1 VDTTSSVDFAVSGM
15 TCGSCATR
23 VQRTLGKQP
32 AVARAE
38 VNFATKTARVE
49 LAGGDGTPEVV
60 DSLIAAVGKAGYQL
74 RPAASG
80 ATRGSAAPPVPGGTV
95 PAEAVDVPDEE
106 AAAQR
111 AWGWRVPIAWPLG
124 LAIMVLAYLP
134 AATVAPWGPWVQLA
148 LATPAQFVVGWPF
161 LREAARR
168 AVRFSANMDT
178 LVALGTLAAY
188 IFSVTQLARPDGHL
202 YFETSALLI
211 AFLVLGRYLEARAK
225 RRAGTAIRAL
235 LELGAKQARVV
246 RDGLEVMIPAEQV
259 QVGDVLRVRPGEKIP
274 TDGEVIE
281 GSSAVD
287 ESMLTGESVPVDKRV
302 GDQVAGATIN
312 TSGSLALRATAIG
325 ADTAL
330 AQIAALVTAAQ
341 AGKGQA
347 HRLADRISAVFVPT
361 VLGLAV
367 ATWLGW
373 WLLAGDPTRGV
384 IAAVAVLI
392 VACPCSVALATPM
405 AIVAGTGRGAALGIL
420 IKGVQVLERT
430 RTITTVVFDKTGTLT
445 RGQMSL
451 TDVVPGDDVDR
462 AEVLRLAGA
471 LEAHSEHPIGAAIA
485 AAARDKGAE
494 LPTVH
499 EFVALAG
506 HGVRGEVAG
515 DRVWVGRRALI
526 AEAGLHLPPA
536 LAEAADSLEDQGR
549 TAVFTGWAGQ
559 VRGVLAVADT
569 LKDGAAEAVAELH
582 RMGLKVAMITGD
594 NRRAATAIAARVGI
608 DTVLAEV
615 LPADKQAEITRLQ
628 SAGEVVA
635 MVGDGVNDAPALV
648 AADLG
653 IAIGT
658 GTDVAIESSDLTL
671 LRGDLAGVP
680 TAIRLA
686 RRTYRTI
693 WQNLGWAFVYNLA
706 LVPLAAAALLNPII
720 AGAAMGFS
728 SVSVVTNSLRL
739 LRFRDRQPATTQPAP
754 ALDPETPRSLTMPTP
769 RENITTSS
777 LRRRWRGYDPRQVE
791 ELLAGVRGSA
801 RDAADQARR
810 QAEAEADAIRARAER
825 IAAAIIN
832 QAELAAEAT
841 TRHTHTLRATAE
853 QDADT
858 AQRRLIEADRRAQQ
872 LEDAARTRWDALRTQ
887 TEQRFEHLQ
896 LAERRFAERVL
907 HVEEV
912 LAALRIDIVPSAL
925 ATTNGNHPV
934 QADNRA
940 GT

>member
-1 VDTTSSVDFAVSGM
+1 MGTTSSVDFAVSGM

-49 LAGGDGTPEVV
+49 LSGGDGTPDVV
-60 DSLIAAVGKAGYQL
+60 DSLIAAVGKAGYKL
-74 RPAASG
+74 HPAGSG
-80 ATRGSAAPPVPGGTV
+80 ATTGSIAPPVQGSAAP
-95 PAEAVDVPDEE
+95 AEAEDGPEEE

-134 AATVAPWGPWVQLA
+134 AATVAPWGPWAQLA
-148 LATPAQFVVGWPF
+148 LATPAQFVIGWPF

-188 IFSVTQLARPDGHL
+188 TFSVTQLARPGGHL

-225 RRAGTAIRAL
+225 RRAGSAIRAL

-246 RDGLEVMIPAEQV
+246 RDGVEVMIPAEQV

-312 TSGSLALRATAIG
+312 TSGSLALHATAIG

-361 VLGLAV
+361 VLGVAV
-367 ATWLGW
+367 ATFLGW

-451 TDVVPGDDVDR
+451 TDVVPGDGVNR
-462 AEVLRLAGA
+462 ADVLRLAGA

-485 AAARDKGAE
+485 AAARDPGAE
-494 LPTVH
+494 LPPVD

-506 HGVRGEVAG
+506 HGVRGQVAG
-515 DRVWVGRRALI
+515 ERVWVGRRALI

-549 TAVFTGWAGQ
+549 TAVFTGWSGQ

-569 LKDGAAEAVAELH
+569 LKDGAAEAVTELH

-628 SAGEVVA
+628 GAGEVVA

-739 LRFRDRQPATTQPAP
+739 LRFRDRQPAPTHRWAL
-754 ALDPETPRSLTMPTP
+754 ALDPERTRSLTMPTP

-791 ELLAGVRGSA
+791 ELLAGVRDSA
-801 RDAADQARR
+801 RDSSDPARR
-810 QAEAEADAIRARAER
+810 QAEAEAIRARAER
-825 IAAAIIN
+825 IAAAIIT

-858 AQRRLIEADRRAQQ
+858 AHRRLVEADRRAQQ
-872 LEDAARTRWDALRTQ
+872 LEDAARARWDALRTQ

-912 LAALRIDIVPSAL
+912 LAALRTDIVPAAL
-925 ATTNGNHPV
+925 TTTNGSHPA

-940 GT
+940 GA